1 MRINIQCPF
10 AEKDDAR
17 LLGARWD
24 AARKTWYIIDVEDL
38 TPFMRWIKPVED
50 PAEQI
55 TLREFLAENYAGGVK
70 ALTAKA
76 ARAFGVP
83 YPLESGWAKKYA
95 AKAIPKGAA
104 GDLVGRQGAKR
115 SNSEKHHAAKAR
127 PDTGPVITRS
137 CSAVEDCGC
146 DHVLPWEDCEHT
158 EAAANAAF
166 EEILA

>member
-24 AARKTWYIIDVEDL
+24 PVRKTWYIVNVEDL
-38 TPFMRWIKPVED
+38 TPFMRWIKP
-50 PAEQI
+50 AESSI
-55 TLREFLAENYAGGVK
+55 ERVTLREFLADNYVGSVK

-95 AKAIPKGAA
+95 ARSVDKDAA
-104 GDLVGRQGAKR
+104 GDLVGLRRAKKAG
-115 SNSEKHHAAKAR
+115 STKPKAR
-127 PDTGPVITRS
+127 APDAGPVVTNS
-137 CSAVEDCGC
+137 CAAVEDCGC
-146 DHVLPWEDCEHT
+146 DHILPWEDCEHT
-158 EAAANAAF
+158 EAAAAAAL

>member
-24 AARKTWYIIDVEDL
+24 AARKTWYIVDIEDL
-38 TPFMRWIKPVED
+38 TPFMRWIKPAEDSVERV
-50 PAEQI
+50 

-95 AKAIPKGAA
+95 ARVISKDVAC
-104 GDLVGRQGAKR
+104 DLVGLQAAKR
-115 SNSEKHHAAKAR
+115 PNSAKTR
-127 PDTGPVITRS
+127 PAKSTPDANPAVTHS
-137 CSAVEDCGC
+137 CAAVEDCGC
-146 DHVLPWEDCEHT
+146 DHILPWEDCEHT
-158 EAAANAAF
+158 EAAAAAAL